1 VHTELLKQAEI
12 RTVEDVVQYVP
23 PVVFRMW
30 IEQRLI
36 GHTVS
41 EQENEAQKC
50 EVHQFYHL

>member
-1 VHTELLKQAEI
+1 
-12 RTVEDVVQYVP
+12 VEDVVQYVP